1 MKRFVYA
8 RGANKQPCLLSSTD
22 GKGGRKCIADC
33 IPQVD
38 FVDVHASLQCA
49 IRCINPPPLP
59 PPLSP
64 LPDLIPLHSSSSDAV
79 LTSVRA
85 GGVGKETCKERKNC
99 MNDADKKKVSMIAR
113 MNAGIFGLNYWK
125 SGNARF
131 YRALLG
137 GLDCCC
143 NLLFNKLLLRR
154 YSTNV
159 CHLKNSLRSRSE
171 IILLKLKLV
180 VFTWIQVSNAP
191 CNHI

>member
-1 MKRFVYA
+1 M
-8 RGANKQPCLLSSTD
+8 
-22 GKGGRKCIADC
+22 I
-33 IPQVD
+33 
-38 FVDVHASLQCA
+38 H
-49 IRCINPPPLP
+49 PPPLP

-64 LPDLIPLHSSSSDAV
+64 LPDLIPLHSSSSDDV

-85 GGVGKETCKERKNC
+85 GGADTCTEREKC
-99 MNDADKKKVSMIAR
+99 MNDVDKKKESMIAR
-113 MNAGIFGLNYWK
+113 MDAGILRMNDWK

-137 GLDCCC
+137 GLECCC

-191 CNHI
+191 CSHI